1 MTSNFH
7 ARRRAL
13 GAIGASV
20 LGWNAQSV
28 LAQSDAAFPTK
39 PIKLVVPAPPGGGTD
54 LIARVVAEHW
64 GQAIGQPVVIEN
76 IGGAAGSVGSAAVA
90 RAAPDGYTLLLHTT
104 SLPITSVTQTGL
116 SYDPLTS
123 FAPISLVCKF
133 PFILVVPPDTPAR
146 DLREFIALLKS
157 RPKQNSYGT
166 SGYGGVGH
174 LISEYFTKTAGVEML
189 HVPYKGNGPA
199 LVDLMGGRLTMMFDG
214 VPPMRGHV
222 ESGKVKAIAVTS
234 DGRSAVLPQVPT
246 MGEGGL
252 AGFNLSF
259 WQAVFAPAGTPAPV
273 IARLASS
280 VQQVMKKPEVVAK
293 MKEFGADAVG
303 STPAELGKTLR
314 DEVQVYK
321 KIVADADIKVSN

>member
-1 MTSNFH
+1 MTSH
-7 ARRRAL
+7 ILSRRHAL
-13 GAIGASV
+13 GLFGASA
-20 LGWNAQSV
+20 LLHAAPTAWAQ
-28 LAQSDAAFPTK
+28 ADNFPTR
-39 PIKLVVPAPPGGGTD
+39 PIRLVVPAPPGGGTD

-64 GQAIGQPVVIEN
+64 GQALGQPVVIAN

-123 FAPISLVCKF
+123 FVPISLVCKF
-133 PFILVVPPDTPAR
+133 PFVLVVPADTPAKN
-146 DLREFIALLKS
+146 LREFIAMAKAQ
-157 RPKQNSYGT
+157 PGKNSYGS

-174 LISEYFTKTAGVEML
+174 LISEYFTKAAGVQML

-199 LVDLMGGRLTMMFDG
+199 LVDLMGGRLSMLFDG
-214 VPPMRGHV
+214 VPPMRSHIEG
-222 ESGKVKAIAVTS
+222 GKVRALAVTS
-234 DGRSAVLPQVPT
+234 EGRSSVLPQVPT
-246 MGEGGL
+246 MAEGGL

-259 WQAVFAPAGTPAPV
+259 WQGVFAPAGTPPAA

-314 DEVQVYK
+314 DEVQVYR
-321 KIVADADIKVSN
+321 KIVADADIKVGNQ